1 MLYRQPNDSPWSMVE
16 HPTATLLEF
25 RLLRWIH
32 IFLLCTMLVEIFWFH
47 RLVIQFVSPSSISE
61 IQDHFD
67 DALSRAMQDAFPR
80 ETRVKA
86 WFNKFYN
93 EKSIYFGDT
102 VIVTKSLRL
111 FTGVDCSWNKENIQI
126 LLINISL
133 RIKPKR
139 IARTMTKYLSQ
150 GRTSLWL

>member
-1 MLYRQPNDSPWSMVE
+1 MKLYSHCVCYIDKYSQIIHLRSVLE

-47 RLVIQFVSPSSISE
+47 HLVIQFVSLSSISE

-67 DALSRAMQDAFPR
+67 DTLFRAIQDAFPC

-86 WFNKFYN
+86 WFNKSYN
-93 EKSIYFGDT
+93 EKSIYFGVT
-102 VIVTKSLRL
+102 VIFTKSLRL
-111 FTGVDCSWNKENIQI
+111 FYNCRMQLKQREHLDFTHQR
-126 LLINISL
+126 L
-133 RIKPKR
+133 PP
-139 IARTMTKYLSQ
+139 Y
-150 GRTSLWL
+150 

>member
-1 MLYRQPNDSPWSMVE
+1 MIE

-32 IFLLCTMLVEIFWFH
+32 IFLLCTMLVEIFWF
-47 RLVIQFVSPSSISE
+47 VSPSSISE
-61 IQDHFD
+61 IQEHFD
-67 DALSRAMQDAFPR
+67 DALSRAMQDGFPR

-86 WFNKFYN
+86 WFKKSYN

-111 FTGVDCSWNKENIQI
+111 FTSVDCSWNKENI
-126 LLINISL
+126 
-133 RIKPKR
+133 
-139 IARTMTKYLSQ
+139 
-150 GRTSLWL
+150 

>member
-1 MLYRQPNDSPWSMVE
+1 MVE

-47 RLVIQFVSPSSISE
+47 HLVIQFVSPSSISE

-80 ETRVKA
+80 ETPVKA

-150 GRTSLWL
+150 SRTSLWL